1 MTMLVLQGCGI
12 GVNVAIAIAIAIAI
26 TAGVGGDRETEES
39 IARAQDF
46 VVRNLSLVM
55 LFV

>member
-1 MTMLVLQGCGI
+1 MLVLQGCGI
-12 GVNVAIAIAIAIAI
+12 GVNVAIAIAI

>member
-1 MTMLVLQGCGI
+1 MLVLQGCGI
-12 GVNVAIAIAIAIAI
+12 GVNVAIAIAIAI